1 MSYTNQDNYYK
12 HFRIEDIQRNRS
24 KESILKENWYKI
36 IVYDR
41 TYNSWSIG
49 LNDSF
54 HEIIII
60 NPLFHPAK
68 LKLFSN
74 DVFLYDEPTNNVTLK
89 YSQIRSGTSIAGILL
104 LSQNK
109 TFGRTKNRKRLLYK
123 CIPDDSK
130 IPAFLIPYDIDIG
143 FSKTQKNKYVL
154 FKFDSWDDQHPHGI
168 LVDVLGDVDK
178 LETFYEYQL
187 HCKSLHSS
195 LTSFTNSARN
205 KLRDTSD
212 QEYIQRILDNS
223 DYGIEDRRD
232 HRHIFSIDPQGS
244 MDFDDA
250 FSITST
256 PDGNYR
262 ISIYIANVYLWLET
276 LNLWKSFS
284 NRVATIYLPD
294 RKRPMLPTVLSDSL
308 CSLQE
313 GVTRFAF
320 AMDITMSRDGII
332 IDVSYKN
339 VAIQVERNYRY
350 EEHALIYENPEY
362 TTLFDI
368 TKSLDKSVK
377 DSHDV
382 VSYWMIKMNSL
393 CADYMVSHQIGI
405 FRKVQHTNNTME
417 YNELSENISPSAERM
432 IRMWNNISGQY
443 VAYGPDMN
451 LTHDVMKI
459 KNYTHMTSPIRR
471 LVDLLNQ
478 MWFLDKMDIKLSVDS
493 REFLDNWIS
502 KIDYMNTAMRSIRKI
517 QTDCEVLHRCYVQP
531 DILSTIHK
539 GVIFDKLQKSDG
551 SFVYM
556 VYLDGLNMLSRMK
569 SYTEFDNYRM
579 MDFKVY
585 LFEDEHT
592 LKKKVR
598 VQHIE

>member
-1 MSYTNQDNYYK
+1 MIS
-12 HFRIEDIQRNRS
+12 
-24 KESILKENWYKI
+24 LKI
-36 IVYDR
+36 IIHDR
-41 TYNSWSIG
+41 EYSSWSISAD
-49 LNDSF
+49 DSF
-54 HEIIII
+54 REIIIE
-60 NPLFHPAK
+60 NSEFHPAK
-68 LKLFSN
+68 SKLFTK
-74 DVFLYDEPTNNVTLK
+74 DVFLYDTSTNSVSLK
-89 YSQIRSGTSIAGILL
+89 YSHIRSGTPIAGILL

-109 TFGRTKNRKRLLYK
+109 TFGRTKNKKRLLYK

-130 IPAFLIPYDIDIG
+130 IPAFLIPYEPTVG

-154 FKFDSWDDQHPHGI
+154 FKFDNWDDQHPHGLLI
-168 LVDVLGDVDK
+168 DVLGDVDK

-187 HCKSLHSS
+187 HCKTLNSS
-195 LTSFTNSARN
+195 LTTFTNAARDR
-205 KLRDTSD
+205 LRATSD
-212 QEYIQRILDNS
+212 QEYINRILHNP
-223 DYGIEDRRD
+223 DYEIEDRRD

-250 FSITST
+250 FSIEPA
-256 PDGNYR
+256 PDGNYM
-262 ISIYIANVYLWLET
+262 ISIYIANVYVWLET

-320 AMDITMSRDGII
+320 AMDITMSLDGII
-332 IDVSYKN
+332 RDVSYKN
-339 VAIQVERNYRY
+339 VAIQVCRNYRY
-350 EEHALIYENPEY
+350 EEHALIYENPDY

-382 VSYWMIKMNSL
+382 VSYWMIKMNSI

-405 FRKVQHTNNTME
+405 FRKVQHTNTTME
-417 YNELSENISPSAERM
+417 YRDLSENMSHSAERM

-443 VAYGPDMN
+443 VAYGPYMN

-471 LVDLLNQ
+471 LIDLLNQ

-502 KIDYMNTAMRSIRKI
+502 KIDYINTAMRSIRKI

-551 SFVYM
+551 AFVYM
-556 VYLDGLNMLSRMK
+556 VYLEGLNMLSRMK

-585 LFEDEHT
+585 LFEDEHS

>member
-1 MSYTNQDNYYK
+1 MIS
-12 HFRIEDIQRNRS
+12 
-24 KESILKENWYKI
+24 LKI
-36 IVYDR
+36 IIHDR
-41 TYNSWSIG
+41 EYTSWSTSAD
-49 LNDSF
+49 DSF
-54 HEIIII
+54 QEVTIE
-60 NPLFHPAK
+60 NSEFHPAK
-68 LKLFSN
+68 LKLFTK
-74 DVFLYDEPTNNVTLK
+74 DVFLYDISTNSVSLK
-89 YSQIRSGTSIAGILL
+89 YSHIRSGTTIAGILL

-109 TFGRTKNRKRLLYK
+109 TFGRTKNKKRLLYK

-130 IPAFLIPYDIDIG
+130 IPAFLIPYEPAIG

-154 FKFDSWDDQHPHGI
+154 FKFDNWDDQYPHGV

-195 LTSFTNSARN
+195 LTSFTNAARD
-205 KLRDTSD
+205 KLRITSD
-212 QEYIQRILDNS
+212 QEYINRILDNP
-223 DYGIEDRRD
+223 DYRIEDRRD
-232 HRHIFSIDPQGS
+232 NQRIFSIDPHGS

-250 FSITST
+250 FSVIST
-256 PDGNYR
+256 PDGNYM
-262 ISIYIANVYLWLET
+262 ISIYIANVYVWLET

-320 AMDITMSRDGII
+320 AMDITMSIDGII

-339 VAIQVERNYRY
+339 VAIQVSRNYRY
-350 EEHALIYENPEY
+350 EEHALIYENPDY

-368 TKSLDKSVK
+368 TKSLDKSLK

-382 VSYWMIKMNSL
+382 VSYWMIKMNSI
-393 CADYMVSHQIGI
+393 CADYMVSNHIGI

-417 YNELSENISPSAERM
+417 YRDLSENMSPSAERM

-443 VAYGPDMN
+443 VVYDPDMN

-471 LVDLLNQ
+471 LIDLLNQ
-478 MWFLDKMDIKLSVDS
+478 MWFLDKMNIKLSVDS

-551 SFVYM
+551 AFVYM
-556 VYLDGLNMLSRMK
+556 VYLEGLNMLSRMK

-585 LFEDEHT
+585 LFEDEHS

-598 VQHIE
+598 VQCIE

>member
-1 MSYTNQDNYYK
+1 MIS
-12 HFRIEDIQRNRS
+12 
-24 KESILKENWYKI
+24 LKI
-36 IVYDR
+36 IIHDR
-41 TYNSWSIG
+41 EYSSWSISAD
-49 LNDSF
+49 DSF
-54 HEIIII
+54 REIIIE
-60 NPLFHPAK
+60 NSEFHPAK
-68 LKLFSN
+68 SKLFTK
-74 DVFLYDEPTNNVTLK
+74 DVFLYDTSTNSVSLK
-89 YSQIRSGTSIAGILL
+89 YSQIRSGTPIAGILL

-109 TFGRTKNRKRLLYK
+109 TFGRTKNKKRLLYK

-130 IPAFLIPYDIDIG
+130 IPAFLIPYEPTVG
-143 FSKTQKNKYVL
+143 FSKTQKNKYVI
-154 FKFDSWDDQHPHGI
+154 FKFDNWDDQHPHGLLI
-168 LVDVLGDVDK
+168 DVLGDVDK

-187 HCKSLHSS
+187 HCKTLNSS
-195 LTSFTNSARN
+195 LTTFTNAARDR
-205 KLRDTSD
+205 LRATSD
-212 QEYIQRILDNS
+212 QEYINRILHNP
-223 DYGIEDRRD
+223 DYEIEDRRD
-232 HRHIFSIDPQGS
+232 YRHIFSIDPQGS

-250 FSITST
+250 FSIEPA
-256 PDGNYR
+256 PDGTYM
-262 ISIYIANVYLWLET
+262 ISIYIANVYVWLET

-320 AMDITMSRDGII
+320 AMDISMSLDGII
-332 IDVSYKN
+332 RDVSYKN
-339 VAIQVERNYRY
+339 VAIQVCRNYRY
-350 EEHALIYENPEY
+350 EEHALIYENPDY

-382 VSYWMIKMNSL
+382 VSYWMIKMNSI

-405 FRKVQHTNNTME
+405 FRKVQHTNTTME
-417 YNELSENISPSAERM
+417 YRDLSENMSPSAERM

-443 VAYGPDMN
+443 VAYGPYMN

-471 LVDLLNQ
+471 LIDLLNQ

-502 KIDYMNTAMRSIRKI
+502 KIDYINTAMRSIRKI

-551 SFVYM
+551 AFVYM
-556 VYLDGLNMLSRMK
+556 VYLEGLNMLSRMK

-585 LFEDEHT
+585 LFEDEHS

>member
-1 MSYTNQDNYYK
+1 MIS
-12 HFRIEDIQRNRS
+12 
-24 KESILKENWYKI
+24 LKI
-36 IVYDR
+36 IIHDR
-41 TYNSWSIG
+41 EYSSWSISAD
-49 LNDSF
+49 DSF
-54 HEIIII
+54 REIIIE
-60 NPLFHPAK
+60 NSEFHPAK
-68 LKLFSN
+68 SKLFTK
-74 DVFLYDEPTNNVTLK
+74 DVFLYDTSTNSVSLK
-89 YSQIRSGTSIAGILL
+89 YSQIRSGTPIAGILL

-109 TFGRTKNRKRLLYK
+109 TFGRTKNKKRLLYK

-130 IPAFLIPYDIDIG
+130 IPAFLIPYEPTVG
-143 FSKTQKNKYVL
+143 FSKTQKNKYVI
-154 FKFDSWDDQHPHGI
+154 FKFDNWDDQHPHGLLI
-168 LVDVLGDVDK
+168 DVLGDVDK

-187 HCKSLHSS
+187 HCKTLNSS
-195 LTSFTNSARN
+195 LTTFTNAARDR
-205 KLRDTSD
+205 LRATSD
-212 QEYIQRILDNS
+212 QEYINRILHNP
-223 DYGIEDRRD
+223 DYEIEDRRD
-232 HRHIFSIDPQGS
+232 YRHIFSIDPQGS

-250 FSITST
+250 FSIEPA
-256 PDGNYR
+256 PDGTYM
-262 ISIYIANVYLWLET
+262 ISIYIANVYVWLET

-284 NRVATIYLPD
+284 NRVATIYLPN

-320 AMDITMSRDGII
+320 AMDISMSLDGII
-332 IDVSYKN
+332 RDVSYKN
-339 VAIQVERNYRY
+339 VAIQVCRNYRY
-350 EEHALIYENPEY
+350 EEHALIYENPDY

-382 VSYWMIKMNSL
+382 VSYWMIKMNSI

-405 FRKVQHTNNTME
+405 FRKVQHTNTTME
-417 YNELSENISPSAERM
+417 YRDLSENMSPSAERM

-443 VAYGPDMN
+443 VAYGPYMN

-471 LVDLLNQ
+471 LIDLLNQ

-502 KIDYMNTAMRSIRKI
+502 KIDYINTAMRSIRKI

-551 SFVYM
+551 AFVYM
-556 VYLDGLNMLSRMK
+556 VYLEGLNMLSRMK

-585 LFEDEHT
+585 LFEDEHS

>member
-1 MSYTNQDNYYK
+1 MIS
-12 HFRIEDIQRNRS
+12 
-24 KESILKENWYKI
+24 LKI
-36 IVYDR
+36 IIHDR
-41 TYNSWSIG
+41 EYSSWSISAD
-49 LNDSF
+49 DSF
-54 HEIIII
+54 REIIIE
-60 NPLFHPAK
+60 NSEFHPAK
-68 LKLFSN
+68 SKLFTK
-74 DVFLYDEPTNNVTLK
+74 DVFLYDTSTNSLSLK
-89 YSQIRSGTSIAGILL
+89 YSQVRSGTPIAGILL

-109 TFGRTKNRKRLLYK
+109 TFGRTKNKKRLLYK

-130 IPAFLIPYDIDIG
+130 IPAFLIPYEPTVG

-154 FKFDSWDDQHPHGI
+154 FKFDNWDDQHPHGLLI
-168 LVDVLGDVDK
+168 DVLGDVDK

-187 HCKSLHSS
+187 HCKTLNSS
-195 LTSFTNSARN
+195 LTTFTNAARDR
-205 KLRDTSD
+205 LRATSD
-212 QEYIQRILDNS
+212 QEYINRILHNPDFE
-223 DYGIEDRRD
+223 IEDRRD

-250 FSITST
+250 FSIK
-256 PDGNYR
+256 PAQDGSYM
-262 ISIYIANVYLWLET
+262 ISIYIANVYVWLET

-320 AMDITMSRDGII
+320 AMNITMSLDGII
-332 IDVSYKN
+332 RDVSYKN
-339 VAIQVERNYRY
+339 VAIQVCRNYRY
-350 EEHALIYENPEY
+350 EEHALIYENPDY

-382 VSYWMIKMNSL
+382 VSYWMIKMNSI

-405 FRKVQHTNNTME
+405 FRKVQHTNTTME
-417 YNELSENISPSAERM
+417 YRDLSDNMSPSAERM

-443 VAYGPDMN
+443 VAYGPYMN

-471 LVDLLNQ
+471 LIDLLNQ

-551 SFVYM
+551 AFVYM
-556 VYLDGLNMLSRMK
+556 VYLEGLNMLSRMK

-585 LFEDEHT
+585 LFEDEHSF
-592 LKKKVR
+592 KKKVR

>member
-1 MSYTNQDNYYK
+1 MIS
-12 HFRIEDIQRNRS
+12 
-24 KESILKENWYKI
+24 LKI
-36 IVYDR
+36 IIHDR
-41 TYNSWSIG
+41 EYSSWSISAD
-49 LNDSF
+49 DSF
-54 HEIIII
+54 REIIIE
-60 NPLFHPAK
+60 NSEFHPAK
-68 LKLFSN
+68 SKLFTK
-74 DVFLYDEPTNNVTLK
+74 DVFLYDTSTNSVSLK
-89 YSQIRSGTSIAGILL
+89 YSQIRSGTPIAGILL

-109 TFGRTKNRKRLLYK
+109 TFGRTKNKKRLLYK

-130 IPAFLIPYDIDIG
+130 IPAFLIPYEPTVG

-154 FKFDSWDDQHPHGI
+154 FKFDNWDDQHPHGLLI
-168 LVDVLGDVDK
+168 DVLGDVDK

-187 HCKSLHSS
+187 HCKTLNSS
-195 LTSFTNSARN
+195 LTTFTNAARDR
-205 KLRDTSD
+205 LRATSD
-212 QEYIQRILDNS
+212 QEYINRILHNP
-223 DYGIEDRRD
+223 DYEIEDRRD
-232 HRHIFSIDPQGS
+232 HRRIFSIDPQGS

-250 FSITST
+250 FSIEPA
-256 PDGNYR
+256 PDGTYM
-262 ISIYIANVYLWLET
+262 ISIYIANVYVWLET

-320 AMDITMSRDGII
+320 AMDITMSLDGII
-332 IDVSYKN
+332 RDVSYKN
-339 VAIQVERNYRY
+339 VAIQVCRNYRY
-350 EEHALIYENPEY
+350 EEHALIYENPDY

-382 VSYWMIKMNSL
+382 VSYWMIKMNSI

-405 FRKVQHTNNTME
+405 FRKVQHTNTTME
-417 YNELSENISPSAERM
+417 YRDLSENMSPSAERM
-432 IRMWNNISGQY
+432 IKMWNNISGQY
-443 VAYGPDMN
+443 VAYGPYMN

-471 LVDLLNQ
+471 LIDLLNQ

-502 KIDYMNTAMRSIRKI
+502 KIDYINTAMRSIRKI

-551 SFVYM
+551 AFVYM
-556 VYLDGLNMLSRMK
+556 VYLEGLNMLSRMK

-585 LFEDEHT
+585 LFEDEHS

>member
-1 MSYTNQDNYYK
+1 MIS
-12 HFRIEDIQRNRS
+12 
-24 KESILKENWYKI
+24 LKI
-36 IVYDR
+36 IIHDR
-41 TYNSWSIG
+41 EYSSWSISAD
-49 LNDSF
+49 DSF
-54 HEIIII
+54 REIIIE
-60 NPLFHPAK
+60 NSEFHPAK
-68 LKLFSN
+68 SKLFTK
-74 DVFLYDEPTNNVTLK
+74 DVFLYDTSTNSVSLK
-89 YSQIRSGTSIAGILL
+89 YSQIRSGTPIAGILL

-109 TFGRTKNRKRLLYK
+109 TFGRTKNKKRLLYK

-130 IPAFLIPYDIDIG
+130 IPAFLIPYEPTVG
-143 FSKTQKNKYVL
+143 FSKTQKNKYVI
-154 FKFDSWDDQHPHGI
+154 FKFDNWDDQHPHGLLI
-168 LVDVLGDVDK
+168 DVLGDVDK

-187 HCKSLHSS
+187 HCKTLNSS
-195 LTSFTNSARN
+195 LTTFTNAARDR
-205 KLRDTSD
+205 LRATSD
-212 QEYIQRILDNS
+212 QEYINRILHNP
-223 DYGIEDRRD
+223 DYEIEDRRD
-232 HRHIFSIDPQGS
+232 YRHIFSIDPQGS

-250 FSITST
+250 FSIEPA
-256 PDGNYR
+256 PDGTYM
-262 ISIYIANVYLWLET
+262 ISIYIANVYVWLET

-320 AMDITMSRDGII
+320 AMDITMSLDGII
-332 IDVSYKN
+332 RDVSYKN
-339 VAIQVERNYRY
+339 VAIQVCRNYRY
-350 EEHALIYENPEY
+350 EEHALIYENPDY

-382 VSYWMIKMNSL
+382 VSYWMIKMNSI

-405 FRKVQHTNNTME
+405 FRKVQHTNTTME
-417 YNELSENISPSAERM
+417 YRDLSENMSPSAERM
-432 IRMWNNISGQY
+432 IKMWNNISGQY
-443 VAYGPDMN
+443 VAYGPYMN

-471 LVDLLNQ
+471 LIDLLNQ

-502 KIDYMNTAMRSIRKI
+502 KIDYINTAMRSIRKI

-551 SFVYM
+551 AFVYM
-556 VYLDGLNMLSRMK
+556 VYLEGLNMLSRMK

-585 LFEDEHT
+585 LFEDEHS